1 MKSPFKRRGLLLVLS
16 SPSGAG
22 KTTITR
28 ALLDNNTNLK
38 LSLSYTTRPMRPG
51 ESDGVHY
58 NFVDVPTF
66 QAMIDDN
73 SLLEYAKVFGNY
85 YGTPFQPVQ
94 DALAESEDIVFDID
108 WQGTQQLK
116 QRLQNDLVTVFI
128 LPPSK
133 AELAN
138 RLRGRSQDDGAIIAA
153 RMAESSAEIS
163 HYSEYDYIVVNYDL
177 TDSIRQVQAILDAER
192 CKRRRLTDLPDFVR
206 KLMDQE

>member
-1 MKSPFKRRGLLLVLS
+1 MTSPFKRRGLLLVLS

-28 ALLDNNTNLK
+28 ALLAANTNLK
-38 LSLSYTTRPMRPG
+38 LSLSYTTRKPRPG
-51 ESDGVHY
+51 EVDGVHY

-66 QAMIDDN
+66 QAMIADG

-94 DALAESEDIVFDID
+94 DALTASEDIVFDID

-133 AELAN
+133 AELAA
-138 RLRGRSQDDGAIIAA
+138 RLRSRSQDDDGTIAA

-163 HYSEYDYIVVNYDL
+163 HYAEYDYIVVNYDL
-177 TDSIRQVQAILDAER
+177 ESAIRQVQAILDAER
-192 CKRRRLTDLPDFVR
+192 CKRRRLTNLPDFVR
-206 KLMDQE
+206 NLMEQ